1 MNFTLYVDSEKP
13 AVAAAIIRERA
24 LLRLQGKVYV
34 RPYVRSWPGGFRAA
48 LRAIRKTRKYRRTA
62 VTAIRQKAA

>member
-24 LLRLQGKVYV
+24 LLQLQGKVYV
-34 RPYVRSWPGGFRAA
+34 KPYVRSWPGGFRAA
-48 LRAIRKTRKYRRTA
+48 LRAIRKARKYRRTIVA
-62 VTAIRQKAA
+62 VLRQKAA